1 VNAVPLTRSPS
12 RSRLAVR
19 RVSPAAR
26 GGALASSGARLGGPA
41 LLFAFSLAAVGA
53 GAGRALTTTYLPVL
67 LERINDAPSLI
78 GAVMTV
84 NALAGFAVPIGV
96 GVWSDR
102 RGRRLPFIAGGAVL
116 TAGGLVAVGLGNGTS
131 YLALGLSAALVYA
144 GLNALTTGHRAIV
157 AEDVDDA
164 GRPAATS
171 AQEIA
176 GLVGAVVA
184 VAIGGALI
192 EPAPAA
198 AFALATVVL
207 AITVV
212 PTMIVSR
219 RLGLGEREPAPRSG
233 DADRADGSRAHAG
246 RAANRFGRV
255 LGDALR
261 HPGAREVLV
270 AQVLWVFAYAA
281 LPSFFVLYAE
291 KSLGLGVGVA
301 GALPL
306 GFGLLTAVGMVVAG
320 RAKPERVRPLLLAGA
335 ALLGGGLLAA
345 APAGSLAAA
354 APGFAAAA
362 VGAGLVTALGFPY
375 FARFVPAG
383 EAGRYSGLFFAGRAV
398 AAAAALPL
406 AGLAVELTGSYTAV
420 LWLGAAALAALA
432 PLAAAERAGVA
443 ASRPPREGGAPRG
456 RRLPAF
462 RGGSG
467 AQRGAFGARPASVAA
482 VIPVFASERAVEVA
496 HAALHHV
503 DELVLVDDGAP
514 PAIAVP
520 LDALRG
526 DDRVRILRLGENG
539 GKGSAV
545 AAGAELLLAESRS
558 PEAIVVLDSDGQ
570 HDPER
575 IPAFV
580 EAARE
585 ADVVIGHRRDR
596 SSMPRLRRFGNRVA
610 SLTLLASARAW
621 IPDTQNGMRLFRSA
635 VLRDH
640 PLPPGGY
647 DAESRHLRALLGAR
661 RSVASVE
668 IPTIYD
674 GEPSHYRTVTDTIRV
689 GRALAGRPA
698 ANPVS
703 AATSTRGTA
712 ADALAVLRAWMP
724 RLGAVVLAAIALGLA
739 MPLFQPLDSTVF
751 LAVNGLGDG
760 PEWLYQALDP
770 HARNYVLLTATT
782 IVVAAFVLRRP
793 RYVLGAALGVV
804 LAAYVAGA
812 AIELVK
818 LFVERARPEEV
829 LGGQVLLSEGRSW
842 AHLASFPSGHLIVT
856 TAMASAAAVA
866 LPILRK
872 PLIAYVVLIGLTRV
886 LFGAHFPLD
895 VLAGA
900 VLGYEIGLFSARLM
914 ASARL
919 LPVAV
924 PEIDPEPL
932 RLRPAAARSPRPR

>member
-1 VNAVPLTRSPS
+1 MNAVPLTRSPS

-84 NALAGFAVPIGV
+84 NAVAGFAVPIAV

-219 RLGLGEREPAPRSG
+219 RLGLGEREPAPQSG
-233 DADRADGSRAHAG
+233 EAEGAGASRPGAQ
-246 RAANRFGRV
+246 RAANRFGSL

-261 HPGAREVLV
+261 HKGAREVLV

-375 FARFVPAG
+375 FARFVPDG

-406 AGLAVELTGSYTAV
+406 AGLAVELSGSYTAV
-420 LWLGAAALAALA
+420 LWLGAAALAALG
-432 PLAAAERAGVA
+432 PLAAAER
-443 ASRPPREGGAPRG
+443 
-456 RRLPAF
+456 
-462 RGGSG
+462 RGGLAIQPSPL
-467 AQRGAFGARPASVAA
+467 GARPASVAA

-496 HAALHHV
+496 RATLKHV

-514 PAIAVP
+514 PAIAAS

-526 DDRVRILRLGENG
+526 DDRVRLLRLGENG

-545 AAGAELLLAESRS
+545 AAGAELLLAESRP

-585 ADVVIGHRRDR
+585 ADAVIGHRRDR
-596 SSMPRLRRFGNRVA
+596 GSMPLIRRFGNRVA

-621 IPDTQNGMRLFRSA
+621 IPDTQNGMRLFRTA
-635 VLRDH
+635 ILRDH
-640 PLPPGGY
+640 PLPQGGY
-647 DAESRHLRALLGAR
+647 EAESRHLRALLGAR

-674 GEPSHYRTVTDTIRV
+674 GEPSHYRPFLDTVRV
-689 GRALAGRPA
+689 GRALASRPA
-698 ANPVS
+698 AQAPS
-703 AATSTRGTA
+703 GATGTRGTA

-739 MPLFQPLDSTVF
+739 MPLFQPLDNTVF

-770 HARNYVLLTATT
+770 HARNYVLLTITT
-782 IVVAAFVLRRP
+782 LVAAAIVLRRP
-793 RYVLGAALGVV
+793 RHVLGAVLGVV

-829 LGGQVLLSEGRSW
+829 LGGQVLLAEGRSW

-872 PLIAYVVLIGLTRV
+872 PLIVYVALIALTRV

-900 VLGYEIGLFSARLM
+900 VLGYEIGLFSTRLM

-919 LPVAV
+919 LPVPV
-924 PEIDPEPL
+924 PELEPGSL
-932 RLRPAAARSPRPR
+932 RLRPEPARSPRPR

>member
-1 VNAVPLTRSPS
+1 MTPLTLTRRPS

-84 NALAGFAVPIGV
+84 NAVAGFAVPIAV

-116 TAGGLVAVGLGNGTS
+116 TAGGLVAVGLGNGTT

-219 RLGLGEREPAPRSG
+219 RLRLGAREPVA
-233 DADRADGSRAHAG
+233 ATKKDGAG
-246 RAANRFGRV
+246 WGRV

-291 KSLGLGVGVA
+291 KSLGLGVGIA

-320 RAKPERVRPLLLAGA
+320 RAEPERVRPLLLAGA

-354 APGFAAAA
+354 APGFAVAA

-375 FARFVPAG
+375 FARFVPDG

-406 AGLAVELTGSYTAV
+406 AGVAAELSGSYTAV
-420 LWLGAAALAALA
+420 LWLGAAALVAVA
-432 PLAAAERAGVA
+432 PLAVAERRGLGEARA
-443 ASRPPREGGAPRG
+443 ART
-456 RRLPAF
+456 
-462 RGGSG
+462 
-467 AQRGAFGARPASVAA
+467 GARPASVAA
-482 VIPVFASERAVEVA
+482 VMPVFASDRAVEVA
-496 HAALHHV
+496 RATLEHV

-514 PAIAVP
+514 PAIADS

-545 AAGAELLLAESRS
+545 AAGAELLLAGSRP

-570 HDPER
+570 HDPQR
-575 IPAFV
+575 IPAFI

-585 ADVVIGHRRDR
+585 ADVVIGDRRDR
-596 SSMPRLRRFGNRVA
+596 RAMPLVRRVGNRVA
-610 SLTLLASARAW
+610 SLTLLAAVRAW
-621 IPDTQNGMRLFRSA
+621 IPDTQNGMRLFRTSA
-635 VLRDH
+635 LQNVA
-640 PLPPGGY
+640 LPEGGY
-647 DAESRHLRALLGAR
+647 EAESRHLRALLRGGYA
-661 RSVASVE
+661 VGSVE

-674 GEPSHYRTVTDTIRV
+674 GEPSHFRPVRDTLKV
-689 GRALAGRPA
+689 GRALAAAHREPA
-698 ANPVS
+698 PI
-703 AATSTRGTA
+703 
-712 ADALAVLRAWMP
+712 ADSFAVLRAWMP
-724 RLGAVVLAAIALGLA
+724 RLGSVVLAAIALGLA
-739 MPLFQPLDSTVF
+739 MPLFQPLDNTVF

-770 HARNYVLLTATT
+770 HARNYVLLTITT
-782 IVVAAFVLRRP
+782 IVAAAIALRRP

-856 TAMASAAAVA
+856 TAMATAAAVA

-872 PLIAYVVLIGLTRV
+872 PLIAYVLLIGLTRV

-919 LPVAV
+919 LPAAV
-924 PEIDPEPL
+924 PELGPAPL

>member
-1 VNAVPLTRSPS
+1 MTPLSLTRTPS

-26 GGALASSGARLGGPA
+26 GGAQASSGTRLGGPA
-41 LLFAFSLAAVGA
+41 LLFVFSLAAVGA

-84 NALAGFAVPIGV
+84 NALAGFAVPIAV

-131 YLALGLSAALVYA
+131 YVALGLSAALVYT

-219 RLGLGEREPAPRSG
+219 RLGLGEREPVAATKKEGAGWRSL
-233 DADRADGSRAHAG
+233 
-246 RAANRFGRV
+246 

-261 HPGAREVLV
+261 HKGAREVLL

-306 GFGLLTAVGMVVAG
+306 GFGMLTAVGMVVAG

-362 VGAGLVTALGFPY
+362 LGAGLVTALGFPY
-375 FARFVPAG
+375 FARFVPEG

-406 AGLAVELTGSYTAV
+406 AGLAAELSGSYTAV

-432 PLAAAERAGVA
+432 PLAAAER
-443 ASRPPREGGAPRG
+443 G
-456 RRLPAF
+456 R
-462 RGGSG
+462 
-467 AQRGAFGARPASVAA
+467 VAA
-482 VIPVFASERAVEVA
+482 VRP
-496 HAALHHV
+496 
-503 DELVLVDDGAP
+503 
-514 PAIAVP
+514 
-520 LDALRG
+520 ALRA
-526 DDRVRILRLGENG
+526 RPPSPPSSPSSPP
-539 GKGSAV
+539 SAP
-545 AAGAELLLAESRS
+545 SRS
-558 PEAIVVLDSDGQ
+558 P
-570 HDPER
+570 
-575 IPAFV
+575 
-580 EAARE
+580 
-585 ADVVIGHRRDR
+585 
-596 SSMPRLRRFGNRVA
+596 
-610 SLTLLASARAW
+610 
-621 IPDTQNGMRLFRSA
+621 
-635 VLRDH
+635 
-640 PLPPGGY
+640 
-647 DAESRHLRALLGAR
+647 
-661 RSVASVE
+661 
-668 IPTIYD
+668 
-674 GEPSHYRTVTDTIRV
+674 
-689 GRALAGRPA
+689 GRP
-698 ANPVS
+698 
-703 AATSTRGTA
+703 
-712 ADALAVLRAWMP
+712 
-724 RLGAVVLAAIALGLA
+724 
-739 MPLFQPLDSTVF
+739 
-751 LAVNGLGDG
+751 
-760 PEWLYQALDP
+760 
-770 HARNYVLLTATT
+770 
-782 IVVAAFVLRRP
+782 
-793 RYVLGAALGVV
+793 
-804 LAAYVAGA
+804 
-812 AIELVK
+812 
-818 LFVERARPEEV
+818 
-829 LGGQVLLSEGRSW
+829 
-842 AHLASFPSGHLIVT
+842 
-856 TAMASAAAVA
+856 
-866 LPILRK
+866 
-872 PLIAYVVLIGLTRV
+872 
-886 LFGAHFPLD
+886 
-895 VLAGA
+895 
-900 VLGYEIGLFSARLM
+900 
-914 ASARL
+914 
-919 LPVAV
+919 
-924 PEIDPEPL
+924 
-932 RLRPAAARSPRPR
+932 

>member
-1 VNAVPLTRSPS
+1 VNAVPLTRSSS

-84 NALAGFAVPIGV
+84 NAVAGFAVPIAV

-102 RGRRLPFIAGGAVL
+102 RGRRLPFITGGAVL
-116 TAGGLVAVGLGNGTS
+116 TAGGLVAVGLGNATS

-144 GLNALTTGHRAIV
+144 GLNALTTAHRAIV

-198 AFALATVVL
+198 AFALAMVVL

-219 RLGLGEREPAPRSG
+219 RLGLGEREPAAPSAEGERTTIG
-233 DADRADGSRAHAG
+233 WR
-246 RAANRFGRV
+246 RV
-255 LGDALR
+255 LADALR
-261 HPGAREVLV
+261 HKGAREVLV

-291 KSLGLGVGVA
+291 KSLGLGVGIA

-375 FARFVPAG
+375 FARFVPEG

-398 AAAAALPL
+398 AAGAALPL
-406 AGLAVELTGSYTAV
+406 AGVTVELSGSYTAV
-420 LWLGAAALAALA
+420 LWLGVAALAALA
-432 PLAAAERAGVA
+432 PLTLAER
-443 ASRPPREGGAPRG
+443 GGLGAL
-456 RRLPAF
+456 RLPAV
-462 RGGSG
+462 RGRSATPRAALGT
-467 AQRGAFGARPASVAA
+467 RPASVAA
-482 VIPVFASERAVEVA
+482 VIPVFASERAVDVA
-496 HAALHHV
+496 RAALRHV
-503 DELVLVDDGAP
+503 DELVLVDDGSP
-514 PAIAVP
+514 PAIADS
-520 LDALRG
+520 LEALRG
-526 DDRVRILRLGENG
+526 DDRVRLLRLGENG

-545 AAGAELLLAESRS
+545 AAGAELLLSESRP

-585 ADVVIGHRRDR
+585 ADVVLGHRRDR
-596 SSMPRLRRFGNRVA
+596 RSMPRIRRLGNRVA

-621 IPDTQNGMRLFRSA
+621 IPDTQNGMRLFRTA
-635 VLRDH
+635 VLREH

-647 DAESRHLRALLGAR
+647 EAESRHLRSLLGAR

-674 GEPSHYRTVTDTIRV
+674 GEPSHYRTVADTLRV
-689 GRALAGRPA
+689 GRALAARPA
-698 ANPVS
+698 LQAATS
-703 AATSTRGTA
+703 AATGARGTA

-739 MPLFQPLDSTVF
+739 MPLFQPLDNTVF

-760 PEWLYQALDP
+760 PDWLYQALDP
-770 HARNYVLLTATT
+770 HARNYVILTITT
-782 IVVAAFVLRRP
+782 LVVAAVLLRRP
-793 RYVLGAALGVV
+793 RYVLGAVLGVV

-818 LFVERARPEEV
+818 LFVERPRPEEV
-829 LGGQVLLSEGRSW
+829 LGGQVLLADGRSW

-872 PLIAYVVLIGLTRV
+872 PLIVYVLLIALTRV

-895 VLAGA
+895 VVAGA

-924 PEIDPEPL
+924 PELAPEPL

>member
-1 VNAVPLTRSPS
+1 VNVVSLTRSPS

-26 GGALASSGARLGGPA
+26 GGAHASSGARLGGPA

-53 GAGRALTTTYLPVL
+53 GAGRALTTTYLPLL
-67 LERINDAPSLI
+67 LERIHDAPSLI

-84 NALAGFAVPIGV
+84 NALAGFAVPITV

-116 TAGGLVAVGLGNGTS
+116 TGGGLVAVGLGNGTS

-157 AEDVDDA
+157 ADDVDDA

-198 AFALATVVL
+198 AFALAAFVL
-207 AITVV
+207 ALTVV
-212 PTMIVSR
+212 PTIVVSR
-219 RLGLGEREPAPRSG
+219 SLGLGEREPAAPS
-233 DADRADGSRAHAG
+233 APSAG
-246 RAANRFGRV
+246 RVR
-255 LGDALR
+255 LGEALR
-261 HPGAREVLV
+261 HPGAREILG

-291 KSLGLGVGVA
+291 KSLGLGVGIA

-335 ALLGGGLLAA
+335 ALLGVGLLAA

-375 FARFVPAG
+375 FARFVPEG

-406 AGLAVELTGSYTAV
+406 AGLAVELSGSYTAV
-420 LWLGAAALAALA
+420 LWLGAASLAALA
-432 PLAAAERAGVA
+432 PLAIAER
-443 ASRPPREGGAPRG
+443 GGLTGFSAKRG
-456 RRLPAF
+456 RSAVQPRPL
-462 RGGSG
+462 
-467 AQRGAFGARPASVAA
+467 GARPASVAA
-482 VIPVFASERAVEVA
+482 VIPVFASERAADVA
-496 HAALHHV
+496 RAALRHV
-503 DELVLVDDGAP
+503 DEVVLVDDGAP
-514 PAIAVP
+514 PDIAAS

-526 DDRVRILRLGENG
+526 DDRVRLLRLGENG

-545 AAGAELLLAESRS
+545 AAGAELLLADSRP

-580 EAARE
+580 EAARG

-596 SSMPRLRRFGNRVA
+596 KAMPLVRRIGNRLA

-621 IPDTQNGMRLFRSA
+621 IPDTQNGMRLFTRA
-635 VLRDH
+635 LLEDV
-640 PLPPGGY
+640 PLPAGGY
-647 DAESRHLRALLGAR
+647 EAESRHLRALLRAGNT
-661 RSVASVE
+661 VAAVE
-668 IPTIYD
+668 IPTVYD
-674 GEPSHYRTVTDTIRV
+674 GEPSHFRPVRDTLRV
-689 GRALAGRPA
+689 GRALTVRPRVET
-698 ANPVS
+698 P
-703 AATSTRGTA
+703 GGA
-712 ADALAVLRAWMP
+712 ADVLAVLRAWMP

-739 MPLFQPLDSTVF
+739 MPLFQPLDNALF
-751 LAVNGLGDG
+751 LALNGLGDG

-770 HARNYVLLTATT
+770 HARNYVLLTALT
-782 IVVAAFVLRRP
+782 IIAASIALRRP
-793 RYVLGAALGVV
+793 RQVIGATLAVV

-818 LFVERARPEEV
+818 LFVERPRPEEV
-829 LGGQVLLSEGRSW
+829 LGGQVLLAEGRSW

-866 LPILRK
+866 VPALRK
-872 PLIAYVVLIGLTRV
+872 PLIAYTVLVGLTRV

-900 VLGYEIGLFSARLM
+900 VLGYEIGLFAARLM

-919 LPVAV
+919 LSVAV
-924 PEIDPEPL
+924 PELGPAPL